1 MKIVARLILLTP
13 LMLLVPAGFAGSEDG
28 LTAESRDVPAWAT
41 SPDRKTLL
49 AALKPPKRPG
59 RPVIA
64 VIGLNEGTETTDYLV
79 PFGVLKRADVAD
91 VLALSTRSGPITLMP
106 ALNIMPDATVAEFE
120 HEYPE
125 GADYVIVPAMFP
137 ADDPETTGW
146 ISAQA
151 AKGAIIVGICTGAR
165 VLGQA
170 GLLVERRA
178 TSHWYDL
185 ATVREENPTMIYVPN
200 RRYVFDRGVA
210 SSTGVSA
217 SIPVSLTLIEAIAGY
232 QQAAKVALELGVDNW
247 DDQHQSDEF
256 TARSDFLITAALN
269 TLAFWRHETLRIDI
283 EPGVDEIALGLTAD
297 AWSRTYQSKVLI
309 AADEEVVTTKGGI
322 RVVPDKKQEY
332 EASDASLPALAAS
345 FPARALDTS
354 LQQIGERYGRPTRK
368 FVATQLEYSAG
379 LPR

>member
-13 LMLLVPAGFAGSEDG
+13 LMLFVSAGFAASEAG
-28 LTAESRDVPAWAT
+28 PTAESRDVPAWAT

-49 AALKPPKRPG
+49 AAFTPPKRPG

-79 PFGVLKRADVAD
+79 PFGVLERADVAD

-106 ALNIMPDATVAEFE
+106 ALNILPDATVAEFE
-120 HEYPE
+120 HKYPE

-151 AKGAIIVGICTGAR
+151 AKRAIIVGICTGAR

-185 ATVREENPTMIYVPN
+185 ATVREENPTMVYVPN
-200 RRYVFDRGVA
+200 RRYVVDRGVA
-210 SSTGVSA
+210 STTGVSA

-232 QQAAKVALELGVDNW
+232 QRAAKVALELG
-247 DDQHQSDEF
+247 
-256 TARSDFLITAALN
+256 
-269 TLAFWRHETLRIDI
+269 
-283 EPGVDEIALGLTAD
+283 
-297 AWSRTYQSKVLI
+297 
-309 AADEEVVTTKGGI
+309 
-322 RVVPDKKQEY
+322 
-332 EASDASLPALAAS
+332 
-345 FPARALDTS
+345 
-354 LQQIGERYGRPTRK
+354 
-368 FVATQLEYSAG
+368 
-379 LPR
+379 